1 LVTKSDP
8 DGAQVFVNEELKTAT
23 DATISLSPGTY
34 DISIRKGGYHTWNKR
49 LVIEKEIVTEASASL
64 FRIAPSLSPIT
75 FSGAVN
81 PSVSP
86 DGTKLAYAVA
96 PSVDDPEKGGLWVIE
111 TVNLPLGFARD
122 PRRITDGDVTAGSW
136 QFSPDGRQILLT
148 VGSSAYLLDSSSF
161 TPQTRRVNVA
171 VRLTTILG
179 GWEEQRQTRLSA
191 QTRNLPED
199 LIDIIERKVSA
210 VVFSPDETK
219 ILYTASSAGTL
230 RENLIK
236 PLPGSST
243 QREERDI
250 KSGRTYVYDIKEDRN
265 FLIDEGVDP
274 VLIDSLPKEGV
285 TRRLSWFPTSMH
297 LVLAEEGKI
306 TILDYDGTNRQEVYK
321 GSYISPHAYSFAS
334 LERLL
339 ILTNLGADSTPN
351 LYSLTLK

>member
-1 LVTKSDP
+1 
-8 DGAQVFVNEELKTAT
+8 
-23 DATISLSPGTY
+23 
-34 DISIRKGGYHTWNKR
+34 
-49 LVIEKEIVTEASASL
+49 
-64 FRIAPSLSPIT
+64 
-75 FSGAVN
+75 
-81 PSVSP
+81 
-86 DGTKLAYAVA
+86 
-96 PSVDDPEKGGLWVIE
+96 
-111 TVNLPLGFARD
+111 
-122 PRRITDGDVTAGSW
+122 
-136 QFSPDGRQILLT
+136 
-148 VGSSAYLLDSSSF
+148 
-161 TPQTRRVNVA
+161 VA